1 MTFAGIMIIPLIY
14 YVIMAVWLPQSML
27 ERFQYLLGLF
37 IFVVLGPFLNI
48 AVMVFAVFNMDSF
61 GWGKTRK
68 VVTEAPEEQVQEK
81 HKIADTGSGSSSS
94 QVNAREEV
102 ATGVLV
108 MKPAIVYVPATT
120 QHK

>member
-1 MTFAGIMIIPLIY
+1 
-14 YVIMAVWLPQSML
+14 MAVWLPQSML
-27 ERFQYLLGLF
+27 ERCQYLLGPF

-81 HKIADTGSGSSSS
+81 QKIADTGSGSSSS
-94 QVNAREEV
+94 QVNSREEV

-108 MKPAIVYVPATT
+108 MKPAIVYVPAIT